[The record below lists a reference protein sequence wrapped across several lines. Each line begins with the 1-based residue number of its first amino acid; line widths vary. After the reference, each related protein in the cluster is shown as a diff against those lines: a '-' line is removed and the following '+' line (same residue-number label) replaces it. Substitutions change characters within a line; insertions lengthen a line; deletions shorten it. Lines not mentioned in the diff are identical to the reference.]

1 MQRKVFTY
9 IWEFIVKDSEQK
21 AFEKAYGPEGD
32 WVMLFRKSQGYLGTE
47 LHQDQS
53 NPLRYLT
60 LDYWRSKEDRDT
72 FRLQFAHEFQ
82 QLDARCEKYA
92 VQEKFLGDY
101 DGFTSRAPSAEQA
114 SAVRGIS
121 KPFR

>member
-9 IWEFIVKDSEQK
+9 IWEFIVKDSEQT

-32 WVMLFRKSQGYLGTE
+32 WVRLFRKSQGYLGTE

-60 LDYWRSKEDRDT
+60 LDYWRSKEDRDA

-82 QLDARCEKYA
+82 QLDARCEKFA

-101 DGFTSRAPSAEQA
+101 DGFTSRAPLAE
-114 SAVRGIS
+114 
-121 KPFR
+121 